1 MTVSRPRR
9 EEGAALLTV
18 LAVVLLL
25 AGFATLGLQRLR
37 AASDRIVDGEA
48 RAEAQLLA
56 NAGTSAALALV
67 TQVKARANQRTAV
80 LEKPIRI
87 ELASGRV
94 DVRFRDAGSC
104 FNLNSL
110 ALPPQSQ
117 SAPTN
122 APQSRARDLARL
134 LGAAGIPLLEAD
146 TLAEATANRLAST
159 GMLWADA
166 SEWATV
172 PGVTARHWALAGGL
186 LCALPNREAAAL
198 NINSL
203 TPDKAPLL
211 VAMGLAPDEARRA
224 LASRPADGWVSAND
238 FWSQATANGIPES
251 SAAQVVGTTSR
262 WMALELVAETP
273 QARVGRRL
281 LLDTVRQPAT
291 VAASEWQVV
300 DVRPASD
307 GPDTDATG
315 SGNAA

>member
-1 MTVSRPRR
+1 MSGAHPRH
-9 EEGAALLTV
+9 EDGAALLTV
-18 LAVVLLL
+18 LAVVMLL
-25 AGFATLGLQRLR
+25 AGFATVGLQRLK

-56 NAGTSAALALV
+56 HAGTSAALTMV
-67 TQVKARANQRTAV
+67 TQVKARANRQAEG

-87 ELASGRV
+87 GLEGGAV
-94 DVRFRDAGSC
+94 EIRFRDAGTC

-110 ALPPQSQ
+110 ALPPQSR
-117 SAPTN
+117 SAGTV
-122 APQSRARDLARL
+122 APQARARDLARL

-146 TLAEATANRLAST
+146 TLAEATANRLAAT

-172 PGVTARHWALAGGL
+172 PGVTARHWELAGGL
-186 LCALPNREAAAL
+186 LCALPNRESAAL

-224 LASRPADGWVSAND
+224 LAARPAEGWVSASD
-238 FWSQATANGIPES
+238 FWATATANGIPES
-251 SAAQVVGTTSR
+251 NAAQVVGTTSR
-262 WMALELVAETP
+262 WIALDVVAETP
-273 QARVGRRL
+273 GASVGRRL

-291 VAASEWQVV
+291 VASSEWQAVT
-300 DVRPASD
+300 VRARD
-307 GPDTDATG
+307 GETVE